1 MTPGIIAFFTIVAVL
16 LAFYAAFAPSH
27 PVAETDSDVGSPT
40 SGFNKYIRPAV
51 SNFLPTAPVFLNK
64 YAYSSPGIESILM
77 RSGNPWHLTPAE
89 YVVLRL
95 LSAAA
100 GATVLSIMTAFGL
113 IPIEPIYGFL
123 AGALVGYIVPSALLS
138 TAWGK
143 RRKEVARTL
152 PEALDLLRICMS
164 AGYNFS
170 NALGQIVALLPDGT
184 TRQELTRVLSDIRA
198 GKTVE
203 QALDDFAERV
213 PTDQVDS
220 FVSAVSI
227 SNSMGTDMARTLAA
241 QADEARAVYERKV
254 EQKAQKLQTTLFIPV
269 IAMLLPSMMII
280 IFAPALSEI
289 GSVL

>member
-1 MTPGIIAFFTIVAVL
+1 MTPGIIAFFTIIAVL

-27 PVAETDSDVGSPT
+27 ATPQNGDDVGPPN
-40 SGFNKYIRPAV
+40 SGFNKYVRPAV
-51 SNFLPTAPVFLNK
+51 SNFLPTAPAFLNK
-64 YAYSSPGIESILM
+64 YAYSSPGIESILR
-77 RSGNPWHLTPAE
+77 RSGNPWRLTPAE

-113 IPIEPIYGFL
+113 IPIEPVLGFF
-123 AGALVGYIVPSALLS
+123 AGAATGYIVPSALLA

-164 AGYNFS
+164 AGYNFTNS
-170 NALGQIVALLPDGT
+170 LGQIVALLPEGT
-184 TRQELTRVLSDIRA
+184 TRQELSRVLSDIQS
-198 GKTVE
+198 GKTVTE
-203 QALDDFAERV
+203 SLDDFAERI

-227 SNSMGTDMARTLAA
+227 ANSMGTDMARTLAA

-254 EQKAQKLQTTLFIPV
+254 EQKAQKLQTTLFIPI

-280 IFAPALSEI
+280 IFAPAMSEI